1 MPQRKVKKSPLITVS
16 AADNALIV
24 SSDDN
29 GKYHIFM
36 TYTIENLPVF
46 NDYMTFDITSDG
58 LIGFSGVWFTQ
69 NSLGEYRN
77 ARGVAARRSA

>member
-1 MPQRKVKKSPLITVS
+1 MQLMPQRKVKKI
-16 AADNALIV
+16 AAYYGFDSQNALII

-46 NDYMTFDITSDG
+46 NDI
-58 LIGFSGVWFTQ
+58 
-69 NSLGEYRN
+69 
-77 ARGVAARRSA
+77 